1 MMLAILDQTKLFQF
15 KILETIVLVTIA
27 LGLLAGYRFGNRAYV
42 LRRSYSR
49 KIVKSFPFELKY
61 ALISF
66 IIGIISIV
74 VLILIF

>member
-15 KILETIVLVTIA
+15 KILETAVLVTIA
-27 LGLLAGYRFGNRAYV
+27 LGLLAGYRLGNRAYA
-42 LRRSYSR
+42 LRRAYNR
-49 KIVKSFPFELKY
+49 KIVKSFPFDLKY

-66 IIGIISIV
+66 IIGIVSVV